1 MRKASIIILAV
12 LLALFAFVSCDQS
25 VGDLFGFDL
34 MFNANGGTGSM
45 EPVFIK
51 GSSTTAPASAYT
63 RTGYTFTGW
72 NTEHDGSGTEYKV
85 GDVING
91 YDTLSI
97 KLYAQWVANTY
108 QITIGSSQHGYASA
122 LTYQYKT
129 DEVNEQAIPLN
140 IFPYEGYRFSYFTI
154 TGGASVDVNNGYL
167 LIPAGNASDITITP
181 SFSANDYVVV
191 YNANGGTGTMDS
203 QSFTFDEQQNL
214 TANAFTKSGY
224 EFANWSTTEGGMGED
239 FYDEEP
245 VTNLASEKGQTVV
258 LYAQWNAVP
267 YTITVADVE
276 HGYAEVMFDK
286 YTVSNENIFIPV
298 TPEPY
303 PGYSLDSFTV
313 DNAGAKIDPFTGNL
327 VIYAGTT
334 GDINITATFLPNM
347 YFVEFDAN
355 CTDAT
360 GAMLTETMYYDM
372 GKELDPVEYA
382 REGYTFAG
390 WNTEPDGTG
399 IPYYDKE
406 VVSNLSEELIDTVT
420 LYAQWNPT
428 VYFVHFTDVEHGHA
442 TALYD
447 MYIVD
452 GGDTYIPLHAV
463 ADNGYMFIMFEVAEG
478 PAYIDF
484 TGEYLVIPAG
494 TASDIEVTPYFLIR
508 PYWINITESTQGIV
522 SADTIFY
529 TMSDEDQTVELTV
542 LPEVG
547 NALFDWK
554 FDGPL
559 GITIKNN
566 ILTIPAG
573 AVGDITITPIFLPAF
588 QVTLVKNCGTVETGY
603 DVENYFFS
611 NGAILPTADHFT
623 RTGHTFNGWYDNSEF
638 SGDPILK
645 ITTTDMGDKTFY
657 AKWSV
662 VTYTVKFFKNSASA
676 TGSMSDES
684 FQYDE
689 SKALTTNGYSR
700 TGYTF
705 ANWNTVET
713 PTETTPGTTY
723 TNGQTVSNLRETAGD
738 VNLYAQWTA
747 NTYKVKFNKNA
758 TSATGTMADESF
770 TYGEKKNL
778 TTNAFTRTGYTFSG
792 WNTVATPTQQQP
804 GTHYDDGAEVQN
816 LSSTQGAEVTLY
828 AQWTPITYKVKFNTN
843 SGTGTMGDESFTY
856 DVSKALSKNTFTKTG
871 YTFTGWNTVATPTQE
886 EPGTAYGDEQ
896 NVSNLSS
903 TKDDVVNLHAQWTAN
918 TYTVKFD
925 KNAEAATGSMTD
937 QSFVY
942 DVTKKLKVN
951 TYKNIGYRFTG
962 WNTKADGT
970 GTGYADKASV
980 SNLSTA
986 PDGEVTL
993 YAQWEKETYSISFTS
1008 GTEGYT
1014 VQPDKDTYQYDPENG
1029 ILITLTITGAV
1040 PYIDTYAINGP
1051 STASLAFD
1059 KENSTVTIQSGS
1071 YGGPIEVTCY
1081 FVTDYKTI
1089 TFKANGGEGDDTTEN
1104 VPTGVEWEL
1113 DANPFTYQGMVFA
1126 GWSTSADGDIEFA
1139 DQGKITTDEDMT
1151 LYAKWIDAEPLTD
1164 TTTELIGGKTYL
1176 ASTSLVSISSR
1187 VTINGTE
1194 PVTII
1199 VPAGYAVLLNKGIS
1213 VFAGQTLNI
1222 EGDGGLAASGP
1233 DQNAGIGGTESD
1245 PSCGTIN
1252 ISGGSVFAVGG
1263 SLAAGI
1269 GGGRTTSTPGNGGTV
1284 TISGGHVEAFGGQ
1297 DAAAIGGSQG
1307 GDGGSF
1313 TITGGSLFAQGNYAN
1328 QIPAIGMGNFG
1339 QNEGTITVGDGVAL
1353 LVSYDGSNYSPY
1365 TGTRTPYMAVFDS
1378 NAQQM

>member
-108 QITIGSSQHGYASA
+108 HITIGSSQHGYASA

-167 LIPAGNASDITITP
+167 LIPAGNASDITVTP

-214 TANAFTKSGY
+214 TVNVFTKSGY

-245 VTNLASEKGQTVV
+245 VTNLASEKGQTVI
-258 LYAQWNAVP
+258 LYAQWEIVP
-267 YTITVADVE
+267 YTIKSEIVE
-276 HGYAEVMFDK
+276 HGFATPMFDG
-286 YTVSNENIFIPV
+286 YTIGDSDVFIPV
-298 TPEPY
+298 TVVES
-303 PGYSLDSFTV
+303 PGYHIADLEV
-313 DNAGAKIDPFTGNL
+313 DNDGAYIDPLTLNL
-327 VIYAGTT
+327 VIEAGTT

-360 GAMLTETMYYDM
+360 GAMPTETMYYDM

-428 VYFVHFTDVEHGHA
+428 EYFVHFTDVEHGCA

-452 GGDTYIPLHAV
+452 GDDTYIPLHAV
-463 ADNGYMFIMFEVAEG
+463 ADEGYMFIMFEVAEG

-588 QVTLVKNCGTVETGY
+588 QVTLVKNGGTVEEGY
-603 DVENYFFS
+603 DVTQYFF
-611 NGAILPTADHFT
+611 AEETALPTAEHFKKTGYTFDGWFDNDQYEGNPVTVIT
-623 RTGHTFNGWYDNSEF
+623 RGTSGDKTYYANWTPNTYSVKFNGNGSTSGSMSDQSFTYGVAQNLTANGFEKTGHTFN
-638 SGDPILK
+638 
-645 ITTTDMGDKTFY
+645 
-657 AKWSV
+657 V
-662 VTYTVKFFKNSASA
+662 
-676 TGSMSDES
+676 
-684 FQYDE
+684 
-689 SKALTTNGYSR
+689 
-700 TGYTF
+700 
-705 ANWNTVET
+705 WNTVAT
-713 PTETTPGTTY
+713 PTTEVPGTTY
-723 TNGQTVSNLRETAGD
+723 ANQANVKDLTSEKDGVF
-738 VNLYAQWTA
+738 NLYAQWTA
-747 NTYKVKFNKNA
+747 NTYTVTLNTNGGTIAEGKNV
-758 TSATGTMADESF
+758 TSY
-770 TYGEKKNL
+770 TYGVGATLPAVTSE
-778 TTNAFTRTGYTFSG
+778 AADITRTGYTFGG
-792 WNTVATPTQQQP
+792 WYDNEQCT
-804 GTHYDDGAEVQN
+804 GTAVTAI
-816 LSSTQGAEVTLY
+816 STTDLGNKTYYAKWTANVYTVTL
-828 AQWTPITYKVKFNTN
+828 NTN
-843 SGTGTMGDESFTY
+843 GGTIAQGKEVISYTY
-856 DVSKALSKNTFTKTG
+856 GVGATLPTAADITKTG
-871 YTFTGWNTVATPTQE
+871 YTFGGWYDNEQCT
-886 EPGTAYGDEQ
+886 GTA
-896 NVSNLSS
+896 VTAIS
-903 TKDDVVNLHAQWTAN
+903 TTDFGNKTYYAKWTAN

-925 KNAEAATGSMTD
+925 KNAETATGSMTD

-962 WNTKADGT
+962 WNTNAAGT

-1014 VQPDKDTYQYDPENG
+1014 VSADKSTYQYDPENG

-1151 LYAKWIDAEPLTD
+1151 LYAKW
-1164 TTTELIGGKTYL
+1164 
-1176 ASTSLVSISSR
+1176 
-1187 VTINGTE
+1187 
-1194 PVTII
+1194 
-1199 VPAGYAVLLNKGIS
+1199 
-1213 VFAGQTLNI
+1213 
-1222 EGDGGLAASGP
+1222 
-1233 DQNAGIGGTESD
+1233 
-1245 PSCGTIN
+1245 
-1252 ISGGSVFAVGG
+1252 
-1263 SLAAGI
+1263 
-1269 GGGRTTSTPGNGGTV
+1269 
-1284 TISGGHVEAFGGQ
+1284 
-1297 DAAAIGGSQG
+1297 
-1307 GDGGSF
+1307 
-1313 TITGGSLFAQGNYAN
+1313 N
-1328 QIPAIGMGNFG
+1328 QEN
-1339 QNEGTITVGDGVAL
+1339 
-1353 LVSYDGSNYSPY
+1353 
-1365 TGTRTPYMAVFDS
+1365 
-1378 NAQQM
+1378 